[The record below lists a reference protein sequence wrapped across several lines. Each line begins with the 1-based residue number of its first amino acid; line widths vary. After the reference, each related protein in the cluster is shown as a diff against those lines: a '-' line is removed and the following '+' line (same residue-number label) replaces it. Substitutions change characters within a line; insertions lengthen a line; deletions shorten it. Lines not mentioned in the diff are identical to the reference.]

1 MRQSVVLREKPLSF
15 SDYYR
20 INADIED
27 IVAHFGYGF
36 DVKKCVL
43 PRQIVP
49 QDLVETLQAR
59 LERSLYHL
67 TLSSEA
73 ARREFFIAPILL
85 EVAFYTHTK
94 IKVEY
99 PLHVSEQLKGTLDY
113 LLQGQNRLL
122 VVEAKNADLQRGLT
136 QLLTELIALDAWIE
150 DEAPILYGAVSMGD
164 IWRFALLERP
174 SKQLWQDIEL
184 YRVPADLNDLL
195 QILVGILGD

>member
-1 MRQSVVLREKPLSF
+1 MRQSVVLREKPRSF

-27 IVAHFGYGF
+27 VVAHFGYGF
-36 DVKKCVL
+36 DVKRCNL
-43 PRQIVP
+43 PRETVP
-49 QDLVETLQAR
+49 QGLVDTLQAR
-59 LERSLYHL
+59 LEKSLFHL

-85 EVAFYTHTK
+85 EVAFHTNTK

-99 PLHVSEQLKGTLDY
+99 PLHVNDQLKGTLDY
-113 LLQGQNRLL
+113 LLQGKNRLL
-122 VVEAKNADLQRGLT
+122 VVEAKNADLQRGLM
-136 QLLTELIALDAWIE
+136 QLVTELIALDAWA
-150 DEAPILYGAVSMGD
+150 DDTMPMLYGAVSMGD
-164 IWRFALLERP
+164 IWRFAVLERP

-184 YRVPADLNDLL
+184 YRVPADLADLL